1 MERTLLLD
9 RIYDGRRMA
18 ADPSTRSGAPEDAS
32 SGNGPSAVRQKW
44 TLTQEAFDRLLDS
57 LGPDRDAAGTRYL
70 EIRRNLVRL
79 FEWRGCPT
87 PDEYADETLNRCA
100 RKIGEGEEIRDV
112 ATYCI
117 GIARMLVR
125 EMSRDRSQQAR
136 PLEDAPEPRVQPAE
150 LEIDP
155 DRRVQLS
162 ATLPRPAFAR
172 NPQSDSALLSG
183 RQGGQNQKSQE
194 PHRTVRHSGQ
204 HIAHEGLTR
213 SRTAAT
219 VRRKLCGARAG
230 GSLMLQ
236 IPEFRQSL

>member
-1 MERTLLLD
+1 
-9 RIYDGRRMA
+9 MA
-18 ADPSTRSGAPEDAS
+18 PDPLTRSGSPDDAS
-32 SGNGPSAVRQKW
+32 SGNGPSAARQRW

-57 LGPDRDAAGTRYL
+57 LGTDRDDAGTRYL

-79 FEWRGCPT
+79 FEWRGCPA

-125 EMSRDRSQQAR
+125 EMSRDRSHQAR

-155 DRRVQLS
+155 DRRVHCLRRCLGQLS
-162 ATLPRPAFAR
+162 PETRNLILHYYQGDKGDKIRNRKSLTELFGIPASTLRMRALRVRERLQLCAENCVARGPA
-172 NPQSDSALLSG
+172 
-183 RQGGQNQKSQE
+183 E
-194 PHRTVRHSGQ
+194 V
-204 HIAHEGLTR
+204 
-213 SRTAAT
+213 
-219 VRRKLCGARAG
+219 
-230 GSLMLQ
+230 
-236 IPEFRQSL
+236 